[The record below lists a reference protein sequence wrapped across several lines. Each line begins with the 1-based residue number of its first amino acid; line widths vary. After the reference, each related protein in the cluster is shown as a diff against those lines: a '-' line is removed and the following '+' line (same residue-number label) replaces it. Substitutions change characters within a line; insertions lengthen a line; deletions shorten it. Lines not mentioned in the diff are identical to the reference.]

1 METLSGSVSSALN
14 TRRTYESD
22 STDSAGSCKGM
33 KVVIKIGSSSLTRAD
48 GGIDHNAISQ
58 LCTDVAAVVAQGHQ
72 PIVVSSGAVAA
83 GVGAVGLEA
92 RPTDLETLQAVSAV
106 GQSRLM
112 GVYDDELASHGLV
125 GAQVLLDPLDFVH
138 RGQYLHARKTL
149 ERLLALRCV
158 PVVNENDAIASSELR
173 YGDNDRIAALI
184 AHSLNAD
191 LLVLLTDLDG
201 LYTSDPR
208 VSNDAKLV
216 QIVSADDPLLSI
228 QASTSK
234 SGVGSGGMASK
245 LIAARIASWS
255 GVRTVIANAQREGV
269 VAAILGGE
277 QIGTTFEAHR
287 RTLTARK
294 LWIAFA
300 AETSGRIVVDEGARS
315 ALTTK
320 NTSLLP
326 AGVIGVEGVFDSGAT
341 VDIVGADGVVFA
353 RGMSAISAA
362 QLRDVV
368 GMQTSALPLGM
379 HHEVVHRDDLVVL
392 PT

>member
-1 METLSGSVSSALN
+1 M
-14 TRRTYESD
+14 
-22 STDSAGSCKGM
+22 GM
-33 KVVIKIGSSSLTRAD
+33 KVVVKIGSSSLTRAD
-48 GGIDHNAISQ
+48 GGIDHDAISR
-58 LCTDVAAVVAQGHQ
+58 LCDDVADVVKQGHQ

-83 GVGAVGLEA
+83 GVGAVGLEG

-138 RGQYLHARKTL
+138 RSQYLHARKTL
-149 ERLLALRCV
+149 ERLLALHCV

-191 LLVLLTDLDG
+191 LLILLTDLDG

-208 VSNDAKLV
+208 TSSDAALV
-216 QIVSADDPLLSI
+216 ETVAADDPLLSI

-245 LIAARIASWS
+245 LVAARIASWS
-255 GVRTVIANAQREGV
+255 GVRTVIANAQRKGAV
-269 VAAILGGE
+269 SAILRGE
-277 QIGTTFEAHR
+277 RLGTTFEAHQ

-300 AETSGRIVVDEGARS
+300 AETAGRIIVDDGAQA

-326 AGVIGVEGVFDSGAT
+326 AGVTGVEGAFVSGAT
-341 VDIVGADGVVFA
+341 VEIVGSDGSVFA
-353 RGMSAISAA
+353 RGMSAVSAA
-362 QLRDVV
+362 ELLDVI
-368 GMQTSALPLGM
+368 GMQTSALPQGM
-379 HHEVVHRDDLVVL
+379 HHEVVHRDDLVVM
-392 PT
+392 PK

>member
-1 METLSGSVSSALN
+1 
-14 TRRTYESD
+14 
-22 STDSAGSCKGM
+22 M

-255 GVRTVIANAQREGV
+255 GVRTVIASAQREGV

>member
-1 METLSGSVSSALN
+1 M
-14 TRRTYESD
+14 
-22 STDSAGSCKGM
+22 GM
-33 KVVIKIGSSSLTRAD
+33 KVVVKIGSSSLTRAD
-48 GGIDHNAISQ
+48 GGIDHDAISQ
-58 LCTDVAAVVAQGHQ
+58 LCSDVAAVVSQGHQ
-72 PIVVSSGAVAA
+72 PIIVSSGAVAA
-83 GVGAVGLEA
+83 GVSAVGLEA

-138 RGQYLHARKTL
+138 RSQYLHARKTL
-149 ERLLALRCV
+149 ERLLALQCV

-201 LYTSDPR
+201 LYTADPR
-208 VSNDAKLV
+208 VSSDAALV
-216 QIVSADDPLLSI
+216 ETVSADDPLLSI

-234 SGVGSGGMASK
+234 SGIGSGGMASK
-245 LIAARIASWS
+245 LVAARIASWS
-255 GVRTVIANAQREGV
+255 GVRTVIASAERQGA
-269 VAAILGGE
+269 VAAIVGGE
-277 QIGTTFEAHR
+277 QLGTTFEAHQ
-287 RTLTARK
+287 RTLSARK

-300 AETSGRIVVDEGARS
+300 AETAGRIVVDDGARA

-326 AGVIGVEGVFDSGAT
+326 AGVTGVQGAFVAGAT
-341 VDIVGADGVVFA
+341 VEIIGTDGAVFA
-353 RGMSAISAA
+353 RGMSAVSAA
-362 QLRDVV
+362 ELLDVI
-368 GMQTSALPLGM
+368 GMQTSALPQGM

-392 PT
+392 PR

>member
-1 METLSGSVSSALN
+1 
-14 TRRTYESD
+14 
-22 STDSAGSCKGM
+22 M
-33 KVVIKIGSSSLTRAD
+33 KVVVKIGTSSLTRAD
-48 GGIDHNAISQ
+48 GGIDRDAISR
-58 LCTDVAAVVAQGHQ
+58 LCDDVADVVEQGHQ

-138 RGQYLHARKTL
+138 RSQYLHARKTL

-191 LLVLLTDLDG
+191 LLILLTDLDG

-208 VSNDAKLV
+208 TSSNAALV
-216 QIVSADDPLLSI
+216 ETVAADDPLLSI

-245 LIAARIASWS
+245 LVAARIASWS
-255 GVRTVIANAQREGV
+255 GVRTVIASAQRKGAV
-269 VAAILGGE
+269 SAIVSGE
-277 QIGTTFEAHR
+277 RLGTTFEAHQ

-300 AETSGRIVVDEGARS
+300 AETAGRIIVDAGAQA

-326 AGVIGVEGVFDSGAT
+326 AGVTGVEGAFVSGAT
-341 VDIVGADGVVFA
+341 VEIVGSDGLVFA
-353 RGMSAISAA
+353 RGMSAVSAA
-362 QLRDVV
+362 ELLDVI
-368 GMQTSALPLGM
+368 GMQTSALPQGM
-379 HHEVVHRDDLVVL
+379 HHEVVHRDDLVVM
-392 PT
+392 PK